1 MKVLVAIDDSPYSDK
16 VLNAVAHRHW
26 PADTQ
31 FKIVTVVEPLAEE
44 YRRIIEQENEMSMKE
59 IEKKR
64 KAHAT
69 EMCQK
74 ARHRIEE
81 AVQGSYVHFEV
92 RTGIAAS
99 EIMDSA
105 SEWPADR
112 ILVGAHGHTV
122 CPHNMPGSVSRAVA
136 HNAGCHVEVI
146 RAKESV
152 PKEVARAV

>member
-16 VLNAVAHRHW
+16 VLAAVARRHW

-31 FKIVTVVEPLAEE
+31 FKILTVVEPLAEE
-44 YRRIIEQENEMSMKE
+44 YRRIIEQENGMSMKE

-64 KAHAT
+64 KTHAT
-69 EMCQK
+69 EMCEK
-74 ARHRIEE
+74 ARYKIED

-92 RTGIAAS
+92 RSGSASSEILDAAS
-99 EIMDSA
+99 EWS
-105 SEWPADR
+105 ADR
-112 ILVGAHGHTV
+112 VLVGAHGHTI

-146 RAKESV
+146 REKESV